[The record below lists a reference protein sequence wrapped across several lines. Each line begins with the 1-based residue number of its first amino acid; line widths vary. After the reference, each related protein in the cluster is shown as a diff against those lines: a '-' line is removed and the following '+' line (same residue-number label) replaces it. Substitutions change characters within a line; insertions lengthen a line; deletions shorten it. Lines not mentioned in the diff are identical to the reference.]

1 MKEFILTQSYQSID
15 EMLNSGEMYVYK
27 EELQTS
33 EVKEYAIVS
42 RIGNRYDIYGNKI
55 VGYAYNPFIVEEKN
69 KTLEVNKMKYVEIEA
84 LIDKEI
90 ENAIAD
96 VTKKYEKDIEELKSK
111 YEIEISKAKEL
122 AKEEILAK
130 IRD

>member
-69 KTLEVNKMKYVEIEA
+69 ETLEVNKMKYVEIEA